1 MGTNGKALVTGAGR
15 GLGKAIALEL
25 AGRGYHIIAGVR
37 DLTAGAELLA
47 AAAALE
53 GTVEL
58 RRLDIASLG
67 DYTPP
72 PDLDILVNNAGYR
85 GPYLPVEEAG
95 MDEWQRTFATNF
107 FGLIDLTRRVIP
119 GMRKAGKGVICNI
132 GSLGAYTPM
141 PFYAIYRSS
150 KAALTALCEAL
161 RIELAPFGIRVLEI
175 PIGGVDTDMF
185 RSSIA
190 HRAPDAIA
198 YEAYR
203 PMAER
208 HLLNAQSFS
217 ASAIGAAEAARKVV
231 DALMV
236 EGPLRRA
243 CDPNAE
249 AGLRYLEGSTE
260 EERLAAM
267 MDRFG
272 VRPA

>member
-1 MGTNGKALVTGAGR
+1 MQQTGKVLVTGASR

-25 AGRGYHIIAGVR
+25 AARGYHVIAGVR
-37 DLTAGAELLA
+37 ELASGAGLLA
-47 AAAALE
+47 EAA
-53 GTVEL
+53 GRIEL
-58 RRLDIASLG
+58 QQLDLATLG

-72 PDLDILVNNAGYR
+72 GDLLMLINNAGYR
-85 GPYLPVEEAG
+85 GPYLPVEETG

-119 GMRKAGKGVICNI
+119 GMRKAGAGVICNI

-141 PFYAIYRSS
+141 PFYSIYRSS
-150 KAALTALCEAL
+150 KVAVSALSEAL

-185 RSSIA
+185 RTSIA
-190 HRAPDAIA
+190 HRPPEAIA

-203 PMAER
+203 PMAEQ
-208 HLLNAQSFS
+208 HVENSSSFQ
-217 ASAIGAAEAARKVV
+217 ASAISAGQAARNVADQLLV
-231 DALMV
+231 Q
-236 EGPLRRA
+236 GPLRRA

-249 AGLRYLEGSTE
+249 AGIAYIEQSTE
-260 EERLAAM
+260 EARLMSMMER
-267 MDRFG
+267 FK